1 MGFMEISVGIILLS
15 GMDAAANADYKNG
28 VHGYNGD
35 DKKLSDKDKIE

>member
-15 GMDAAANADYKNG
+15 GMDAAANAEDKNG

-35 DKKLSDKDKIE
+35 DKKLSDKGKIE